1 MKEFQDSHRNVKTH
15 SYTFY
20 VFLYVFLYF
29 YETMDF
35 KNLQKETTKGTFRNH
50 LSLLMISMDDFSS
63 SLAKK
68 Q

>member
-1 MKEFQDSHRNVKTH
+1 
-15 SYTFY
+15 
-20 VFLYVFLYF
+20 
-29 YETMDF
+29 MDF